1 MSIRIDTIT
10 RGRFGNK
17 LLQYNSL
24 CQLGN
29 NHNTDISCCNFDD
42 GNFFKSIIPFI
53 RNNKPK
59 NLLFCKDV
67 IENTTLDFNTYSYT
81 IDDPAYCL
89 HNTFF
94 KVTKKDPREFLEL
107 KQEYKPLLDKDTLYI
122 GIHLRGGDIISKDG
136 NNGREI
142 HEFEYYKN
150 SIHFI
155 METFCKD
162 KKYIFVICT
171 DDKHFISYRKTIN
184 YLQNNNIQFTLG
196 QATSNSNN
204 HYIYDWALLSECDI
218 LINSSSTFCI
228 TAGFLGKKN
237 KIIIHSQKWIHKN
250 IHALP
255 WNNKTTGKVVRYT
268 LLEFRH
274 TFNTFWINV
283 NTDQSKFYYYNFL
296 L

>member
-42 GNFFKSIIPFI
+42 GKFFKSMIPFI

-67 IENTTLDFNTYSYT
+67 IEHTTLDFNTYSYT

-155 METFCKD
+155 MDTFCKN
-162 KKYIFVICT
+162 KKYIFAVCT
-171 DDKHFISYRKTIN
+171 DDKQFISYQKTIN
-184 YLQNNNIQFTLG
+184 YLQKNNIPFTLG
-196 QATSNSNN
+196 KATSNSRN
-204 HYIYDWALLSECDI
+204 HYIHDWALLSECDI

-228 TAGFLGKKN
+228 TAGFLGKQN
-237 KIIIHSQKWIHKN
+237 KIIIHSQKWIDKN
-250 IHALP
+250 THRLP
-255 WNNKTTGKVVRYT
+255 WNNKTTGKVLSYT
-268 LLEFRH
+268 IQEFRH
-274 TFNTFWINV
+274 TFDTFWIHL
-283 NTDQSKFYYYNFL
+283 NTDQDKFYYYNFL